1 MWIRYVRLVCGTKLR
16 FQSEWD
22 DTLRNVDED
31 FEVERSVRKV
41 GYLVASAFLRVIERM
56 KQPQPEDEGN
66 ASTALP

>member
-1 MWIRYVRLVCGTKLR
+1 MWIRYVRLVCGTELR

-31 FEVERSVRKV
+31 FEVDRSVRKV